1 MKSQQIEIM
10 DSEVTGAP
18 SPAPEEKW
26 VIGGGIEMPYKY
38 RLCGPKSVKKEARA
52 VLK

>member
-1 MKSQQIEIM
+1 M

-26 VIGGGIEMPYKY
+26 VIGGGIEIPYKY
-38 RLCGPKSVKKEARA
+38 RLCASKSVKKEARA